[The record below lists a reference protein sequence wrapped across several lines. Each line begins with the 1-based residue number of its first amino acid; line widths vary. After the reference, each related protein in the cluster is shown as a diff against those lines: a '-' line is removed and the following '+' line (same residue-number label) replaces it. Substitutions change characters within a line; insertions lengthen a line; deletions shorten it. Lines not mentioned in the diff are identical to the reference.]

1 MAVREGLLVLLAEQP
16 RHGYELKTEFERRTG
31 TLWRLNTGQVYT
43 TLDRLQRD
51 GLVEPASADEAPP
64 SSDDRRRAYRL
75 TDEGRAEAEAWL
87 QARDRDDTPPRDELI
102 MKVLLA
108 APGPLADALA
118 VVDHHRHEL
127 LARLQEI
134 RRRQRSTPA
143 GNRRGS
149 VAGTA
154 AGDGNDDEVLALQL
168 CDDVLI
174 VRIEADLRW
183 LDLCTDRLR
192 ARRRPNR
199 KDRHTHTSAP
209 NPPGET
215 SRGKS

>member
-51 GLVEPASADEAPP
+51 GLVEPAPADEAPP
-64 SSDDRRRAYRL
+64 TTDERRRAYRL
-75 TDEGRAEAEAWL
+75 TDDGRAEARAWL
-87 QARDRDDTPPRDELI
+87 DARDGDDTPPRDELI

-118 VVDHHRHEL
+118 VIDHHRHEL
-127 LARLQEI
+127 LTRLQEI
-134 RRRQRSTPA
+134 RRRRRSEA
-143 GNRRGS
+143 HADGRGRDRD
-149 VAGTA
+149 GEDEELA
-154 AGDGNDDEVLALQL
+154 AQM

-183 LDLCTDRLR
+183 LDLCTERLR
-192 ARRRPNR
+192 ARRRPE
-199 KDRHTHTSAP
+199 RHTNTSAP
-209 NPPGET
+209 T
-215 SRGKS
+215 SDRGKS

>member
-51 GLVEPASADEAPP
+51 GLVEPAPADAAPP
-64 SSDDRRRAYRL
+64 GTDERRRAYRL
-75 TDEGRAEAEAWL
+75 TDDGRAAAQGWL
-87 QARDRDDTPPRDELI
+87 DAHDGDDTPPRDELV

-118 VVDHHRHEL
+118 VIDLHRHEL
-127 LARLQEI
+127 LARLQDI
-134 RRRQRSTPA
+134 RRQRRTEPNGRA
-143 GNRRGS
+143 H
-149 VAGTA
+149 
-154 AGDGNDDEVLALQL
+154 DEDDTVLARQL
-168 CDDVLI
+168 CDDVLV

-192 ARRRPNR
+192 ARRRHSSYGRTEP
-199 KDRHTHTSAP
+199 TVP
-209 NPPGET
+209 NPPG
-215 SRGKS
+215 GKS